1 MSSCSLVGVVED
13 KSVLITVFQCHNQT
27 ANCLRIIL
35 SFYRPQNASKTPKL
49 WDFEVALNFGTFPER
64 ALRIIVGSY
73 GMILRPKFLYSLES
87 WEPEVYF
94 KLLQTSKSLQNTREM
109 SNWKMM
115 KFNQNI
121 TICVKSK
128 MAFSTLLLAWKFI
141 FFGARG
147 LNVILICISIN

>member
-1 MSSCSLVGVVED
+1 MNSD
-13 KSVLITVFQCHNQT
+13 VLFYRKDRIS
-27 ANCLRIIL
+27 LRITTATYQTQSVVL
-35 SFYRPQNASKTPKL
+35 LCLPDHFQQLFSKDSPGIPSDCKIPL
-49 WDFEVALNFGTFPER
+49 FRIDCLI
-64 ALRIIVGSY
+64 IIVGSY
-73 GMILRPKFLYSLES
+73 GMIPMPTCWVSSGS
-87 WEPEVYF
+87 WVPEDYF